1 MTNMTNDWKIIDGRI
16 FVPDREPG
24 TMRPHDSAPTFEDQG
39 DALDWIESVEERF
52 AEQEERYLEEN
63 HHAIVQQERYELWR
77 NEY

>member
-1 MTNMTNDWKIIDGRI
+1 
-16 FVPDREPG
+16 
-24 TMRPHDSAPTFEDQG
+24 MRPHDSAPTFEDQG